1 MSVGAVFKL
10 IANDGKAD
18 RMIMAT
24 KLLNQRIKDVMCA
37 RSAAGKADITPTL
50 TDLERTHILY
60 VNSHFKPFAAIGY
73 EYNKVRPQS
82 SNAQLGTGVTFSI
95 PQFGDFFH
103 DMVCRVRLSPC
114 AATYQQ
120 TPLQG
125 ITKGPN
131 GEFVFPNNEV
141 LQGKVTKYAIVDA
154 FGNTL
159 VSQINYSAAPYQVGY
174 QNFVRYCEFPGNR
187 LFRWVKFDV
196 NGNPLDSY
204 DEMVPVMLEKFC
216 TPPHKRTGYNRLVGQ
231 ENPLTGYSGLNCALV
246 TDQDVVNTPAGVI
259 TRMSSEQSNQTVAL
273 YQLAQLVSATPNLSS
288 ADPSVRLAPIG
299 FTGAP
304 TVVNSPVIPLNNSK
318 PLSGFQNQYDV
329 SRKRLDVMN
338 GPQTPKPMQAPL
350 EIWNKLRFWFNDD
363 VRLSVPSVAIP
374 FGQRFITIDLT
385 AAQNLVYEFPSIY
398 LEKTLDQVDA
408 NNNLQLRTKTYSPIM
423 QPSAII
429 QPSSTNGGAAG
440 RTYGVEQIELYIN
453 NIFVNPEVHDIF
465 IKRIGFSLIR
475 VYRQQ
480 WQTTDSEAGE
490 ILLSQLKWPIEYMF
504 VGMRP
509 KWNINP
515 QNTNIWRDWHRLTR
529 LVDATTT
536 TNPYMPE
543 GRQELPLAMT
553 IAEGACVTEIPFCNI
568 GSYINPVIPEQ
579 YWLPVPT
586 VDSMALT
593 SHGIVIFDNYA
604 DQFFNSYMPFHY
616 GGTALCTPDDP
627 GALFIN
633 MALFPRSYQPS
644 GHLNVSRARET
655 YIKWHSTYIST
666 TTPTEL
672 IIVGV
677 ALNFLLITDGSAVL
691 RYST

>member
-37 RSAAGKADITPTL
+37 RTAAGKADITPTL

-60 VNSHFKPFAAIGY
+60 VNAHFKPFAAIGY

-82 SNAQLGTGVTFSI
+82 GSAMLGTGVTFSI

-103 DMVCRVRLSPC
+103 DMVCRVRLS
-114 AATYQQ
+114 AAAAAPQL
-120 TPLQG
+120 TPPQG
-125 ITKGPN
+125 SAA
-131 GEFVFPNNEV
+131 FPANQIGAVNAAGV
-141 LQGKVTKYAIVDA
+141 YTSTSYNIVDA
-154 FGNTL
+154 FGNVL
-159 VSQINYSAAPYQVGY
+159 VSAQNYAATPYTVTY

-187 LFRWVKFDV
+187 LFRHVKFDV
-196 NGNPLDSY
+196 NGNPLDAY

-216 TPPHKRTGYNRLVGQ
+216 TPPHKRAGYNRLVGQ
-231 ENPLTGYSGLNCALV
+231 ENPLTGYGGLDYAQV
-246 TDQDVVNTPAGVI
+246 TDQDQINTPADVI
-259 TRMSSEQSNQTVAL
+259 TRMSREQSNQTVAL
-273 YQLAQLVSATPNLSS
+273 FQVKQLVSDTPNP
-288 ADPSVRLAPIG
+288 AYAAQVAGNPVTIG
-299 FTGAP
+299 PTGAL
-304 TVVNSPVIPLNNSK
+304 TVVGSPVVPLNPN
-318 PLSGFQNQYDV
+318 GQTAAFQNQFDV
-329 SRKRLDVMN
+329 SRKRYDIMN

-374 FGQRFITIDLT
+374 FGQRFITVDL
-385 AAQNLVYEFPSIY
+385 AAANALLFEFPSIY
-398 LEKTLDQVDA
+398 LETVVDSTDA
-408 NNNLQLRTKTYSPIM
+408 TNGLQLRKKTYAPIF
-423 QPSAII
+423 QK
-429 QPSSTNGGAAG
+429 SSFTGGNPQQEYA
-440 RTYGVEQIELYIN
+440 VEAIELYIN

-465 IKRIGFSLIR
+465 IKRIGFSLVR

-480 WQTTDSEAGE
+480 WQTTDSQGGE

-509 KWNINP
+509 KWNINSA
-515 QNTNIWRDWHRLTR
+515 NTNVWRDWHRLTR
-529 LVDATTT
+529 LVDATSDIAQAF
-536 TNPYMPE
+536 PSAAP
-543 GRQELPLAMT
+543 QFSAAQPPLNMSNFQGAS
-553 IAEGACVTEIPFCNI
+553 IAEPPFSNL
-568 GSYINPVIPEQ
+568 GSFVDRVIPDQ

-593 SHGIVIFDNYA
+593 SHGIVIFDDYA

-655 YIKWHSTYIST
+655 YLKWRSTYISSQ
-666 TTPTEL
+666 TPTEL
-672 IIVGV
+672 IVVGV

>member
-1 MSVGAVFKL
+1 
-10 IANDGKAD
+10 
-18 RMIMAT
+18 
-24 KLLNQRIKDVMCA
+24 
-37 RSAAGKADITPTL
+37 
-50 TDLERTHILY
+50 
-60 VNSHFKPFAAIGY
+60 
-73 EYNKVRPQS
+73 
-82 SNAQLGTGVTFSI
+82 
-95 PQFGDFFH
+95 
-103 DMVCRVRLSPC
+103 
-114 AATYQQ
+114 
-120 TPLQG
+120 
-125 ITKGPN
+125 
-131 GEFVFPNNEV
+131 
-141 LQGKVTKYAIVDA
+141 
-154 FGNTL
+154 
-159 VSQINYSAAPYQVGY
+159 
-174 QNFVRYCEFPGNR
+174 
-187 LFRWVKFDV
+187 
-196 NGNPLDSY
+196 
-204 DEMVPVMLEKFC
+204 
-216 TPPHKRTGYNRLVGQ
+216 
-231 ENPLTGYSGLNCALV
+231 
-246 TDQDVVNTPAGVI
+246 
-259 TRMSSEQSNQTVAL
+259 
-273 YQLAQLVSATPNLSS
+273 
-288 ADPSVRLAPIG
+288 
-299 FTGAP
+299 
-304 TVVNSPVIPLNNSK
+304 
-318 PLSGFQNQYDV
+318 
-329 SRKRLDVMN
+329 
-338 GPQTPKPMQAPL
+338 
-350 EIWNKLRFWFNDD
+350 
-363 VRLSVPSVAIP
+363 
-374 FGQRFITIDLT
+374 
-385 AAQNLVYEFPSIY
+385 
-398 LEKTLDQVDA
+398 
-408 NNNLQLRTKTYSPIM
+408 M

-429 QPSSTNGGAAG
+429 QPSITNGGAAG

-529 LVDATTT
+529 LDATTT